1 MDLFSSNVV
10 FRAQPNFL
18 YSQALSSFFGKYYSG
33 NKPRRRASLSALAG
47 DSLGLVQ
54 QRRHLH
60 SFIENRSFDFAYS
73 ADIHRRTDNGKGI
86 LENQVS
92 KWIYPFRKE
101 GAKIAL
107 FAGLAQCHGA
117 LQWLL
122 YTIWKRE
129 CKCCL
134 LSDQR
139 DLKLKTFPVSGRY
152 ADDVV
157 AFW

>member
-1 MDLFSSNVV
+1 MATEKISTVSFYPNIKALSPHRSYVWFYTQKDVWTVQCVYLYDVFRKYYSMDLFSSSVV

-86 LENQVS
+86 LEN
-92 KWIYPFRKE
+92 
-101 GAKIAL
+101 
-107 FAGLAQCHGA
+107 
-117 LQWLL
+117 
-122 YTIWKRE
+122 
-129 CKCCL
+129 
-134 LSDQR
+134 
-139 DLKLKTFPVSGRY
+139 
-152 ADDVV
+152 
-157 AFW
+157 